1 MTAKPGWVLFGVGLL
16 GLVSI
21 SLQLHADGQAAE
33 PAAMPRVAELGWLE
47 GQWVGSMGEAV
58 IEEHWSAPEGNTIIG
73 MFRLVKAPAE
83 GGDPGA
89 ARIGFTEFWTVEP
102 GPNGPRLLLRHFSP
116 GLVGWEDKEAPLVFE
131 PVAAGER
138 SITWE
143 VDKPEGTVRLAY
155 PSPDPDTLVAELHEP
170 DGSTPT
176 FTYKRVK

>member
-1 MTAKPGWVLFGVGLL
+1 MKQRRDGVCLLVGMLIALVVLFEANG
-16 GLVSI
+16 SEI
-21 SLQLHADGQAAE
+21 EPQ
-33 PAAMPRVAELGWLE
+33 PAAMSAVAELRWLE
-47 GQWVGSMGEAV
+47 GRWVGAMGDAT
-58 IEEHWSAPEGNTIIG
+58 IEEHWSAPEGNVIIG
-73 MFRLVKAPAE
+73 MFRLVKAPVE

-89 ARIGFTEFWTVEP
+89 ARIGFSEFWTVEP

-116 GLVGWEDKEAPLVFE
+116 GLVGWEEKEAPLVFE

-155 PSPDPDTLVAELHEP
+155 RSPDPDTLIAELQEP

-176 FTYKRVK
+176 FTYKRAK

>member
-1 MTAKPGWVLFGVGLL
+1 MVRRLWLVIGCMGLAL
-16 GLVSI
+16 M
-21 SLQLHADGQAAE
+21 AAE
-33 PAAMPRVAELGWLE
+33 VRSEEVAVAPAAMPEVAELGWLE
-47 GQWVGSMGEAV
+47 GRWVGSMGDAT
-58 IEEHWSAPEGNTIIG
+58 IEEHWSAPEGNVIIG

-89 ARIGFTEFWTVEP
+89 ARIGFSEFWTVEP

-138 SITWE
+138 SITWQVE
-143 VDKPEGTVRLAY
+143 KPEGTVRLTY
-155 PSPDPDTLVAELHEP
+155 RSPDPDTLIAELHEP

-176 FTYKRVK
+176 FTYKRAK